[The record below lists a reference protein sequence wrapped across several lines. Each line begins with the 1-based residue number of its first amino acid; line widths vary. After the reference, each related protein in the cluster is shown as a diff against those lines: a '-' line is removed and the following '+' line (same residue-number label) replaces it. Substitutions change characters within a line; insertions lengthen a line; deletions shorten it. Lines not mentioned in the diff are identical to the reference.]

1 MADNGRSTW
10 RRRFN
15 RYVGLT
21 AAVVGVTIVVSA
33 FLFLNDFFW
42 WYITVGLGL
51 LIAVLGFL
59 YGVNPFFTSERRYL
73 SLRAEVD
80 DFIGLVRLL
89 NRAVVA
95 EEGGEAL
102 GRLNGKMH
110 ESVERMMEKAG
121 KTD

>member
-21 AAVVGVTIVVSA
+21 GAVVGVTIVVSA

-51 LIAVLGFL
+51 FVAVMGFL

-73 SLRAEVD
+73 ALRAEVD
-80 DFIGLVRLL
+80 DFIGRVRLL
-89 NRAVVA
+89 NQAVVA
-95 EEGGEAL
+95 EEGDEVL
-102 GRLNGKMH
+102 GRLNREMH
-110 ESVERMMEKAG
+110 DSVERMMEKAG
-121 KTD
+121 KTE